1 MSTETTYE
9 AYQDKGKQRYSDTP
23 VIGQSQNT
31 ELEGESPSQKVI
43 VRYFVGTLTNPDNQ
57 LMLEHIMT
65 KSLQCKDQLT
75 EVGDVLVLSE
85 QGTFDKDGCYNIVVK
100 YMELVDN
107 SDWVATQQG
116 KGSEF

>member
-1 MSTETTYE
+1 MPTETTYE
-9 AYQDKGKQRYSDTP
+9 AYQDKGKQGYSDTP
-23 VIGQSQNT
+23 VIGQSQKT
-31 ELEGESPSQKVI
+31 ALDGESASQKII
-43 VRYFVGTLTNPDNQ
+43 VRYFVGVLTNPGN
-57 LMLEHIMT
+57 LRMLEHIMT
-65 KSLQCKDQLT
+65 KSLQCRDQLT

-107 SDWVATQQG
+107 SDWVATQQD